1 MNALFVILLCV
12 LANINTL
19 ASTRHGI
26 AYTDVH
32 SASGACIAFKDAY
45 DVFPPEETW
54 FDELTGTD
62 KAVINKRRIVWL
74 NLRTI
79 NDPWGKP
86 YIYKYPGKH
95 NAHFIDFY
103 SRGADRV
110 SKTEGNDPD
119 DISNW
124 YSFNRRDFYVEKSLV
139 TYLRPLMPG
148 FIILTLFAYAFIR
161 KRKLSV
167 SDDRSLCWTRNLL
180 VYYALSLMV
189 CDASYTAFFL
199 RSPTILFGLIP
210 FVVSSIG
217 LFIYRTK
224 GERIFI
230 WILLTLA
237 TLGIIFYL
245 LVAPFIPHAK

>member
-1 MNALFVILLCV
+1 MTGIFAILLCV
-12 LANINTL
+12 LASINTL
-19 ASTRHGI
+19 ASTRHGE
-26 AYTDVH
+26 AFTTVY

-62 KAVINKRRIVWL
+62 KAVINKSRIVWL

-86 YIYKYPGKH
+86 YIYRYPGKH

-103 SRGADRV
+103 SHGADRV
-110 SKTEGNDPD
+110 SKTEGDDPD

-124 YSFNRRDFYVEKSLV
+124 YSFNRRDFYVEKSLA

-161 KRKLSV
+161 KRNFSV
-167 SDDRSLCWTRNLL
+167 SNDRSLCWTRNLL